1 MNRILL
7 KSIVFTVLFSACI
20 QAQWVKAGINGRGAQ
35 DIAAK
40 DSLLYAISQDDFFSS
55 KDNGATWDS
64 LSSFTAPEPQH
75 ILFLNDTIFVYG
87 HWNIVADTVA
97 EVKPCVL
104 RSDDGG
110 HTWKTILS
118 GRMGIGSMTI
128 SGRTLFCPVGPK
140 LILKSTNYGES
151 WDTLSFTTPSYA
163 QVDLLFSHNK
173 TLYAAQFGNGLFKSS
188 DEGLSWKDISGSLQ
202 LSGLPLIFANSK
214 YVFLEED
221 GILYRSSDDGE
232 SWEKFE
238 IPVEPRL
245 SAYNALAADSL
256 IFLTGFS
263 KGTTKIKVYSANI
276 NGTEWRDITAG
287 LPDGIILLP
296 NALAVKENCLFLA
309 AGSDLW
315 KYDLTQLLASQLLAV
330 ENNPPAVNT
339 YTLSQNYPN
348 PFNPATTISY
358 TIPRASH
365 VELKVYDMLGREV
378 QTLMSMEQAA
388 GSYKVQFEASH
399 LPSGMYIYEIRAG
412 NFTKNGKMLLL
423 K

>member
-1 MNRILL
+1 M
-7 KSIVFTVLFSACI
+7 
-20 QAQWVKAGINGRGAQ
+20 
-35 DIAAK
+35 
-40 DSLLYAISQDDFFSS
+40 
-55 KDNGATWDS
+55 
-64 LSSFTAPEPQH
+64 
-75 ILFLNDTIFVYG
+75 
-87 HWNIVADTVA
+87 
-97 EVKPCVL
+97 
-104 RSDDGG
+104 
-110 HTWKTILS
+110 
-118 GRMGIGSMTI
+118 
-128 SGRTLFCPVGPK
+128 
-140 LILKSTNYGES
+140 
-151 WDTLSFTTPSYA
+151 
-163 QVDLLFSHNK
+163 
-173 TLYAAQFGNGLFKSS
+173 
-188 DEGLSWKDISGSLQ
+188 
-202 LSGLPLIFANSK
+202 
-214 YVFLEED
+214 
-221 GILYRSSDDGE
+221 YRSSDDGE

-309 AGSDLW
+309 AGSNLW

-358 TIPRASH
+358 TIPKASH

-378 QTLMSMEQAA
+378 QTLMSREQAA

-412 NFTKNGKMLLL
+412 NFTKSGKMLLL